1 MVRSSFKRLVGHTG
15 RVTNVAWCP
24 HMSLR
29 LASSSYDGTVQVMKD
44 YLFVIR
50 LRYYL
55 FVIRLRY
62 YLFVIRLRYYLF
74 VLRLK
79 YILRFWVIVVYMYVT
94 VRTTS

>member
-1 MVRSSFKRLVGHTG
+1 MVINSFKRLVGHSG

-55 FVIRLRY
+55 FVLRLRY
-62 YLFVIRLRYYLF
+62 YLFVN
-74 VLRLK
+74 VLRL
-79 YILRFWVIVVYMYVT
+79 WVIVIMYVT
-94 VRTTS
+94 VRTTTTSQ

>member
-55 FVIRLRY
+55 FV
-62 YLFVIRLRYYLF
+62 
-74 VLRLK
+74 LRLK